1 MELFFTPVTIR
12 GPLSLYLATV
22 VTYVATVFSDLL
34 NLRFSGMIDQAWH
47 LYKKYIRGHI
57 LTLETT
63 LVTTY
68 NTLCDISRLLYVINR
83 TKTGYV
89 LHIMGRLVL

>member
-1 MELFFTPVTIR
+1 MGCSGTILYPGHHT

-22 VTYVATVFSDLL
+22 FTYVATVFSDLR

-57 LTLETT
+57 LNLETT
-63 LVTTY
+63 MVTTY
-68 NTLCDISRLLYVINR
+68 NTLCNVS
-83 TKTGYV
+83 
-89 LHIMGRLVL
+89 